1 MKNFISIIVV
11 SLVDGKYLRRIIIR
25 NIFVKNVTNLGLGFQ
40 TFFINMQNLLLPTQK
55 KKRLNENSEKKKETR
70 RKILGDE
77 EKNYARVKGMEK
89 SYRW

>member
-55 KKRLNENSEKKKETR
+55 KKDSMKTLKKRKKLVVKSSAMK
-70 RKILGDE
+70 RKITRG
-77 EKNYARVKGMEK
+77 
-89 SYRW
+89 